1 MHELNKE
8 IIKSDI
14 NKIEL
19 VIFLGKQRKQT
30 YNNDILTPINVNSGS
45 CYRRI
50 LVNIWREEE
59 LEKVLFHEILHFYE
73 CDFHMHNS
81 NYNIIK
87 SFISSKFEIQND
99 DKSNESINEMMA
111 ILLHMI
117 YQSERL
123 KLDLDMIYGYEI
135 FFSMFQMAKIISFY
149 NGSSYSSI
157 FKSNPNHIIIKQTTS
172 VLSYY
177 IIKCILLFNIN
188 STLDFLDQVNLKIDE
203 NKIILYKEYL
213 ETIIDN
219 KDIGILVD
227 KLIKIYN
234 EIDSGNFISRNLRM
248 SAIN

>member
-1 MHELNKE
+1 LFT
-8 IIKSDI
+8 
-14 NKIEL
+14 L
-19 VIFLGKQRKQT
+19 RKQT

-45 CYRRI
+45 CYRKV

-59 LEKVLFHEILHFYE
+59 LEKVLFHELLHYYE
-73 CDFHMHNS
+73 CDFHTHNT
-81 NYNIIK
+81 NYNKIK
-87 SFISSKFEIQND
+87 SFISSKFEIKDD
-99 DKSNESINEMMA
+99 DKTNESINEMMA

-123 KLDLDMIYGYEI
+123 HMDLDMIYGYEI

-149 NGSSYSSI
+149 NGTSYSSL
-157 FKSNPNHIIIKQTTS
+157 FKSNPNHITIKQTTS

-188 STLDFLDQVNLKIDE
+188 STLDFLDKVNLKIDD
-203 NKIILYKEYL
+203 NKIITYKEYL

-219 KDIGILVD
+219 KDIGVLVD

-234 EIDSGNFISRNLRM
+234 ELDADKFISRNLRM
-248 SAIN
+248 SAIS